1 MVVAHRPFEVD
12 EEAGLGLVEE
22 GGGAGFTEALVATP
36 EEVTL

>member
-1 MVVAHRPFEVD
+1 MVVAHWCLEVD

-22 GGGAGFTEALVATP
+22 GGGAGFTEALMATP